1 MADLTKKIE
10 ENYLTFISIAAGGV
24 ALVALLVW
32 TITVFVKKIRS
43 S

>member
-24 ALVALLVW
+24 ALIALLVW
-32 TITVFVKKIRS
+32 TITVFIKKIRTS
-43 S
+43 